1 MKEENLN
8 QKSQNESQS
17 KTGEKKIS
25 TPPEHIKEESPTNL
39 SPDKNLFNQKYFPSK
54 ENFFGVK
61 SSPTYPKERQLSPGS
76 HSPILNYYS
85 GLSQDSQDNNYSPK
99 NSLTNNHN
107 SKQLSPNFNYSP
119 STIFNAP
126 KNNTK
131 ELNSF
136 NNFSLPTS
144 GNVENEKTLQEKM
157 DQLLMKT
164 DANNFIRKSSIPSN
178 SSNIE
183 DNKNNEEEDDD
194 NEETFT
200 LTIDSVE
207 EDYLLGTNKSK
218 PLQLNEINQYK
229 NSPIF
234 FNIDKN
240 NLQKNNNNNNKIINE
255 KKSYNSNQQDKKI
268 VSEKNENIININN
281 QDNNINNIYNNING
295 NFNNN
300 INNIIYNNINSNVS
314 SNKINE
320 ELKDKSSLVENIINK
335 KEFKPYIPNKYR
347 GQPPE
352 MNPAPQSKNNYNDL
366 NYNIGKNFIPE
377 NILGPEF
384 SGNDIQLNTN
394 NFNNNINMNDINI
407 NNISNLG
414 NLNNLNLNNLNL
426 NQNYVPNG
434 LNLNMNNMNNINNN
448 FNPQIPNNCYQGS
461 SYFNNFYYNGDNY
474 QISNFK
480 EYKKNDYSKTGEI
493 PSITA
498 ADIVT
503 AITQNNKKI
512 KRIDPNTY
520 LNESIEYLS
529 YNIFPL
535 AKDQA
540 GCRFLQKKLDEDPKK
555 ASEAFYHAIIPFVL
569 PLVKDAFGN
578 YLIQKLCYFLSPEK
592 IKKFLE
598 IISPSILDVGSN
610 SHGTRVIQHLINF
623 LSTKELVD
631 YFMKSIKP
639 YVIPLLKELN
649 GTHIINKFINDHP
662 ECAEEINKII
672 VENCSLLATHR
683 HGCCILQKLMDGP
696 NKKLKYDLINNL
708 VENCFVLIID
718 QFGNYVIQSILTLN
732 EKESSSAIAM
742 KVCDN
747 LPYYSKHRYSSNV
760 IEKCFDFCDKKVRK
774 KLIEKI
780 CSPEIITDLILDEH
794 GNYVIQKALFYSD
807 SKEKEIILNN
817 IVLLIPKIRN
827 TPFGEKLINRLVATY
842 PKLSACIYNNGD
854 INIKEAI
861 ENNQKTKKNKK
872 KKKNKKNKNNNNTN
886 KNNNENNS
894 NIMENPNPFINNNN
908 ILNNNINVNNNITI
922 NNYNN
927 FNNPMNTNLNSNNDN
942 IPINYMNINNN
953 NINNEYKQNF
963 NFENNNNPN
972 EQIKKKK
979 KKKNKKN
986 KIKKEPNQNDNFE
999 KYDNNNINPNLM
1011 MMNNNYNLLNNNPN
1025 QNSIKTPSI
1034 FPNNNLNKEL

>member
-1 MKEENLN
+1 MKEENIN
-8 QKSQNESQS
+8 QKNQKENQS
-17 KTGEKKIS
+17 KANEKKIS
-25 TPPEHIKEESPTNL
+25 TPPEYIKEEPSINI

-61 SSPTYPKERQLSPGS
+61 SSPTNTIERQLSPGS

-85 GLSQDSQDNNYSPK
+85 GLSQDSQDNIYSPK
-99 NSLTNNHN
+99 NSLTNNQN

-126 KNNTK
+126 KNNSK
-131 ELNSF
+131 DLNSF
-136 NNFSLPTS
+136 NNFSLHTL
-144 GNVENEKTLQEKM
+144 GNAENEKTLQEKM
-157 DQLLMKT
+157 DQFLMKT

-178 SSNIE
+178 SSNME
-183 DNKNNEEEDDD
+183 ENKNNDEEDDD

-218 PLQLNEINQYK
+218 PLQLNEINQHK

-240 NLQKNNNNNNKIINE
+240 ILQKNNNNNNKNLNE
-255 KKSYNSNQQDKKI
+255 KKIYNTNQQDKKVI
-268 VSEKNENIININN
+268 PEKNENVININN
-281 QDNNINNIYNNING
+281 SDDNINNIYNNING
-295 NFNNN
+295 NFNSNINNN
-300 INNIIYNNINSNVS
+300 INNILYNNINANISG
-314 SNKINE
+314 NKINE

-347 GQPPE
+347 GQPQE
-352 MNPAPQSKNNYNDL
+352 MNPAPQSQNTFNDL
-366 NYNIGKNFIPE
+366 NYNININKNFIPE
-377 NILGPEF
+377 NVLGPEF
-384 SGNDIQLNTN
+384 SGNDIQLNS
-394 NFNNNINMNDINI
+394 NFNNNINLNDINI
-407 NNISNLG
+407 NNIQNLG

-426 NQNYVPNG
+426 NQNYIPNG
-434 LNLNMNNMNNINNN
+434 LNLNMNNN
-448 FNPQIPNNCYQGS
+448 FKTQIPNNWSQGS

-555 ASEAFYHAIIPFVL
+555 ASEAFYQAIIPFVL

-598 IISPSILDVGSN
+598 IIAPSILDVGSN

-631 YFMKSIKP
+631 YFLKSIKP

-649 GTHIINKFINDHP
+649 GTHIINKFISDHP

-696 NKKLKYDLINNL
+696 NKKLKYELINSL

-774 KLIEKI
+774 ILIEKI

-827 TPFGEKLINRLVATY
+827 APFGEKLINRLVATY
-842 PKLSACIYNNGD
+842 PKLSACIYNNGE

-861 ENNQKTKKNKK
+861 ENNQRSKKNKK
-872 KKKNKKNKNNNNTN
+872 KKKNKNKKNNNNTN

-894 NIMENPNPFINNNN
+894 NIMVNPNPFINNNN

-927 FNNPMNTNLNSNNDN
+927 FNNPMDTNQNSNNDN

-953 NINNEYKQNF
+953 PINSEFEQNF
-963 NFENNNNPN
+963 NFENNNNTN
-972 EQIKKKK
+972 ESIKKKK

-986 KIKKEPNQNDNFE
+986 KLKKEPNMNDNFE
-999 KYDNNNINPNLM
+999 KYDNSVNPNLM
-1011 MMNNNYNLLNNNPN
+1011 MMNNNYNLFNNNSN
-1025 QNSIKTPSI
+1025 QNNIQTTPI
-1034 FPNNNLNKEL
+1034 FPNNNLNKEV